1 MMEEKQNALIQVI
14 EKDKGKVEIII
25 DKEQYRP
32 LMTSLSQA
40 MCGAF
45 DIAGEH
51 DRLVYRAIRELTL
64 RGIREKDGRPHGVTG
79 GSNRR

>member
-1 MMEEKQNALIQVI
+1 MEEKPDALIQVI
-14 EKDKGKVEIII
+14 EHDKGIIEIII
-25 DKEQYRP
+25 DKKQYRP

-51 DRLVYRAIRELTL
+51 DKVVYRTIRELTQ
-64 RGIREKDGRPHGVTG
+64 RGIRQREGRNAP
-79 GSNRR
+79 SRQDR

>member
-1 MMEEKQNALIQVI
+1 MEEKQNALIQVI

-51 DRLVYRAIRELTL
+51 DVWFIVPS
-64 RGIREKDGRPHGVTG
+64 G
-79 GSNRR
+79 N

>member
-1 MMEEKQNALIQVI
+1 MEEKQNALIQVI
-14 EKDKGKVEIII
+14 EKDKGRIEIII

-45 DIAGEH
+45 DVAGEH
-51 DRLVYRAIRELTL
+51 EEEVFHTIRAMVEEDQRRRAEAE
-64 RGIREKDGRPHGVTG
+64 EKDPLPPMLL
-79 GSNRR
+79 N

>member
-1 MMEEKQNALIQVI
+1 MEEKGNALIQVI
-14 EKDKGKVEIII
+14 EKDKGRIEIII

-51 DRLVYRAIRELTL
+51 DRLVYRAIRE
-64 RGIREKDGRPHGVTG
+64 RDGRAHGVTG

>member
-1 MMEEKQNALIQVI
+1 MEEKPDALIQVI
-14 EKDKGKVEIII
+14 EHDKGRIEIII

-51 DRLVYRAIRELTL
+51 DKVVYRAIRELTE
-64 RGIREKDGRPHGVTG
+64 RGIRERDGKRQNFPQ
-79 GSNRR
+79 SR